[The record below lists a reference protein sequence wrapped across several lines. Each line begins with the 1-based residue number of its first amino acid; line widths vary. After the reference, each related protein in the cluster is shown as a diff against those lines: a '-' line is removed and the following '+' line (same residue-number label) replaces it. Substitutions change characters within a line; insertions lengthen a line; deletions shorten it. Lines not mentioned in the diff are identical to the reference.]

1 MFIQKTK
8 NILDLNRFLDEA
20 KQLNGKIEYVTK
32 LNEDGLTFTLNEEL
46 SEAEDLELDEF
57 IENFIDVD
65 PEDKIPLIYDFVKA
79 EAKNKHFHN
88 IDYKKDLTVRLQ
100 KKSEIN
106 KGEMNVVT
114 WYRHMTLELVNGLPV
129 RNYSVPVLRT
139 ETTWTRDSSG
149 FVITKNPPIRT
160 WFNRDGSE
168 NTEKKIMDDPYYYED
183 FEIIDEGIERRKL
196 LVKAIQ
202 IPIMNLIAEV
212 MTPLGM
218 STEVVLLRGRKFL
231 DDYDVE
237 FNKFK
242 HNSSSI
248 TDTHLEDGSPNPDFN
263 LKTIVVKFRDESDP
277 DHVEWLDKKPLSIGG
292 AQTIRDYL
300 MGEFSI

>member
-1 MFIQKTK
+1 
-8 NILDLNRFLDEA
+8 
-20 KQLNGKIEYVTK
+20 V
-32 LNEDGLTFTLNEEL
+32 NEG
-46 SEAEDLELDEF
+46 
-57 IENFIDVD
+57 
-65 PEDKIPLIYDFVKA
+65 
-79 EAKNKHFHN
+79 
-88 IDYKKDLTVRLQ
+88 
-100 KKSEIN
+100 EIN

-114 WYRHMTLELVNGLPV
+114 WYRYMDLEFINGLPV

-139 ETTWTRDSSG
+139 ETTWSRDSSG
-149 FVITKNPPIRT
+149 FVISKNPPIRT
-160 WFNRDGSE
+160 WFNRDGTE
-168 NTEKKIMDDPYYYED
+168 NTDKKIMDDPYYYED
-183 FEIIDEGIERRKL
+183 FEKIDEGIKRRKL

-231 DDYDVE
+231 DDYDIE

-263 LKTIVVKFRDESDP
+263 LKTIVVKFRDELDP
-277 DHVEWLDKKPLSIGG
+277 DHVEWLDKKPLSLGG
-292 AQTIRDYL
+292 AITIRDHL
-300 MGEFSI
+300 IQEFSI